1 MKVLIAA
8 HQGDLGGATTPIVEA
23 AEMLAPRGFR
33 FLVLVPEAGTLA
45 PALDRL
51 GVEWRVCPL
60 PLWVS
65 TRGRRRFR
73 NIVANRRA
81 YPAVQAVL
89 ADAEPDIVVTN
100 TAAVGI
106 VGRAARELG
115 LPHAWWLHEF
125 GREDHNLHFDL
136 GDAITGRLMARRCV
150 RAFANSDAVAAKFAH
165 WLGAGRV
172 GRVDYFIKPVPDAV
186 VPEFDPAG
194 AFHLALVG
202 SLNRQKGQS
211 DAIAAVGRLAAAG
224 RDVHLHLYGTGGRG
238 YAAKLAALSAAR
250 GIATRVHFH
259 GHVADVPARVAKAD
273 AALVTS
279 RCEAFG
285 RVTVEAMRAGVPV
298 VGTAAGGT
306 PELVADGRTGL
317 LYPPGDAAALA
328 ACIDRLIDEP
338 AFARE
343 LARAGRDWAGPRF
356 GETQFADALA
366 REFAATRDGFG
377 RAGRAW

>member
-1 MKVLIAA
+1 MKVLVAA

-23 AEMLAPRGFR
+23 AEALAPRGFR
-33 FLVLVPEAGTLA
+33 FVVLVPEAGTLV

-65 TRGRRRFR
+65 TRGRRRLR
-73 NIVANRRA
+73 NILANRRA
-81 YPAVQAVL
+81 YPAVTAALAQA
-89 ADAEPDIVVTN
+89 APDIVVTN
-100 TAAVGI
+100 TSAVGI
-106 VGRAARELG
+106 VGRAARALG

-125 GREDHNLHFDL
+125 GREDHNLHYDL

-150 RAFANSDAVAAKFAH
+150 RAFANSDAVAAKFAR
-165 WLGAGRV
+165 WLGPDRV
-172 GRVDYFIKPVPDAV
+172 GRVDNFIRPVPVAV
-186 VPEFDPAG
+186 VPASEPAG

-202 SLNRQKGQS
+202 SLNRQKGQN
-211 DAIAAVGRLAAAG
+211 DAIAAVARLAAAG
-224 RDVHLHLYGTGGRG
+224 RDVHLHLYGTGGRR
-238 YAAKLAALSAAR
+238 YAGKLAALAAAR
-250 GIATRVHFH
+250 GVAARVHFH
-259 GHVADVPARVAKAD
+259 GHVADVPAHVAKAD

-298 VGTAAGGT
+298 IGTRAGGT
-306 PELVADGRTGL
+306 PELVEDGRTGL
-317 LYPPGDAAALA
+317 LYPPGDATALA
-328 ACIDRLIDEP
+328 ACIGRLIDAP
-338 AFARE
+338 GFARE

-356 GETQFADALA
+356 GQAQFADALA

-377 RAGRAW
+377 STRRAW